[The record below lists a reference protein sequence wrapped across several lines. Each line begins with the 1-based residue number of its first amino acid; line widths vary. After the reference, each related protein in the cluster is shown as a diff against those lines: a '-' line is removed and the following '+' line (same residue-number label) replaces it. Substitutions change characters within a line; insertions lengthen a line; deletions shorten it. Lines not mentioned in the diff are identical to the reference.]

1 MDPRV
6 TRSRDAVL
14 RATRDLLAEVGFAG
28 LSIDA
33 IARRS
38 GVARTTIY
46 RHWDSL
52 ADLLVDAGASVG
64 CYEPPQPTDDPIED
78 LRTILWGIRDALAGE
93 WGDVLPSLVD
103 AAARDRHLRSLVH
116 ARVRERRGPTIR
128 AVERLV
134 EAGDLPIGTDAEALA
149 DRLVAPLF
157 YRHLISQRRT
167 TDTYLDELLTETL
180 LGAGLTRAAG
190 ST

>member
-6 TRSRDAVL
+6 ARSRDSVL
-14 RATRDLLAEVGFAG
+14 NATRELLAEVGFAG

-46 RHWDSL
+46 RHWDTL
-52 ADLLVDAGASVG
+52 ADLIVEAGSSVG
-64 CYEPPQPTDDPIED
+64 CYEPPEATADPIGD
-78 LRTILWGIRDALAGE
+78 LRTILGGIRDALAGE

-103 AAARDRHLRSLVH
+103 AAARDRHLRSLVN

-134 EAGDLPIGTDAEALA
+134 EAGDLPIGTDAEAVA

-167 TDTYLDELLTETL
+167 TDAYLNELLEETL
-180 LGAGLTRAAG
+180 VGAGLSRAAAP
-190 ST
+190 T